1 MTDDAERER
10 ASPAPVAD
18 DAEREQVRCP
28 ECGARN
34 GADAEWCTQC
44 YTSLVPPPSEGESD
58 LPGTPGSDAETATE
72 AAPDAASAVPPPPPP
87 PPQPGSEG
95 APDGL
100 LPLPPPPPGQRA
112 QDDPTGA
119 QPRPLQ
125 AGGGRFRET
134 DEGLEWVCEVCQE
147 WNPIERITCT
157 VCATPFGRTLGAEAE
172 PERPDVP
179 AALLTVASLVL
190 PGTGH
195 WLLGMRGAAVLR
207 ALLGLVWG
215 LGGLTLFLQARGSGQ
230 SFLPAIPLLLGWAVV
245 AAGSANDAVVEG
257 GGEGQ
262 LVLSGRVLLWL
273 TLAVVGGTFA
283 AVLVGVLSAVG
294 S

>member
-1 MTDDAERER
+1 MT
-10 ASPAPVAD
+10 P

-28 ECGARN
+28 ACGARN

-44 YTSLVPPPSEGESD
+44 YTSLVPPAPEGE
-58 LPGTPGSDAETATE
+58 PDASVI
-72 AAPDAASAVPPPPPP
+72 PDAADTPGTEAGTDPETGTPPPPP
-87 PPQPGSEG
+87 PPQPGSEA

-100 LPLPPPPPGQRA
+100 LPLPPPPPGEA
-112 QDDPTGA
+112 AEDGPAGSE
-119 QPRPLQ
+119 PRRLE

-134 DEGLEWVCEVCQE
+134 EGGLEWVCDTCQE

-157 VCATPFGRTLGAEAE
+157 VCATPFGRTLGGEPE

-179 AALLTVASLVL
+179 AAVLTVASLVL

-273 TLAVVGGTFA
+273 TLGVVGGTFA

-294 S
+294 G

>member
-1 MTDDAERER
+1 MGGGHA
-10 ASPAPVAD
+10 VID

-28 ECGARN
+28 TCGARN

-44 YTSLVPPPSEGESD
+44 YTPLVPAASEGEGED
-58 LPGTPGSDAETATE
+58 EGQEAGDGAATG
-72 AAPDAASAVPPPPPP
+72 VPPPPSPAR
-87 PPQPGSEG
+87 PGSG
-95 APDGL
+95 AAPDGL
-100 LPLPPPPPGQRA
+100 LPLPPPPPGEVAREA
-112 QDDPTGA
+112 ASDDPTGS
-119 QPRPLQ
+119 QPRGLE

-134 DEGLEWVCEVCQE
+134 DEGLEWVCDTCQE

-157 VCATPFGRTLGAEAE
+157 VCATPFGRTLGGEPE
-172 PERPDVP
+172 PERPDVS
-179 AALLTVASLVL
+179 ATVLTVASLVL

-215 LGGLTLFLQARGSGQ
+215 LGGLTLFLRARGSGQ

-257 GGEGQ
+257 GGTGQ
-262 LVLSGRVLLWL
+262 VVLTGRVLLWL

-283 AVLVGVLSAVG
+283 TVLVGVLSAVG

>member
-1 MTDDAERER
+1 MI
-10 ASPAPVAD
+10 D

-28 ECGARN
+28 TCGARN

-44 YTSLVPPPSEGESD
+44 YTPLVPAVSEGEGD
-58 LPGTPGSDAETATE
+58 E
-72 AAPDAASAVPPPPPP
+72 AAAAPPPPAR
-87 PPQPGSEG
+87 PGPDA

-100 LPLPPPPPGQRA
+100 LPLPPPPPGEVA
-112 QDDPTGA
+112 GDGTAGSK
-119 QPRPLQ
+119 PRRLQ

-134 DEGLEWVCEVCQE
+134 DEGLEWACGTCQE

-157 VCATPFGRTLGAEAE
+157 VCGTPFGRTLGAGPQ

-179 AALLTVASLVL
+179 AAVLTVASLVL

-215 LGGLTLFLQARGSGQ
+215 LGGLTLFMQARGSGQ

-273 TLAVVGGTFA
+273 TLGVVGGTFA

-294 S
+294 N